1 MKCERRDLP
10 IPFRPRVKRLCYD
23 LRGYNTQQV
32 KLYPARTVPLLY
44 RREWNFPFNVAFLM
58 PDSPSP
64 VTGCALG
71 GLKISVQN

>member
-44 RREWNFPFNVAFLM
+44 RREWNFPFMLPF
-58 PDSPSP
+58 
-64 VTGCALG
+64 
-71 GLKISVQN
+71 